1 MARFLQRPRVP
12 QRTTAEKGSAEAYA
26 VNMPNYYYDCD
37 GLYQPGEQDEGN
49 EFLDSNVPQ
58 VQGYAGFMWWLDD

>member
-1 MARFLQRPRVP
+1 
-12 QRTTAEKGSAEAYA
+12 
-26 VNMPNYYYDCD
+26 MPNYYYDCD